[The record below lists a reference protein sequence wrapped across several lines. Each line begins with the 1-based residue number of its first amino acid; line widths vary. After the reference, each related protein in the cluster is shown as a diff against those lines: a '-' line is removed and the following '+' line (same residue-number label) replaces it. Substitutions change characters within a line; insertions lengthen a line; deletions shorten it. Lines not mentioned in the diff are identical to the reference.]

1 MLNTVSAISTPN
13 AAGGIGIIKIS
24 GENALAVA
32 DRVFKCAGSSVLS
45 ELPGYTVK
53 FGHIHDGDAVLD
65 QAIAIVYRA
74 PKSYTGEDV
83 VELQCHGGL
92 YLMQQILRLT
102 FENGA
107 SPAPPGEFTKRAF
120 LNGKLDLTEAESVM
134 NLISAHGKQAAD
146 AAYNTLCGSLSE
158 EIKDIAN
165 IFISASAHMSAWVD
179 YPDEDIDELDFDA
192 LKASFSGARERLSN
206 LVSKFD
212 AGQAITEGVETAI
225 VGKPNVGK
233 STLMNLLLQKNRSIV
248 TDIAGTTRDVIEE
261 TARIGN
267 VVLRLSDT
275 AGIRNSA
282 DEVEAIGIEFAKT
295 KLAHSSLALI
305 VIDGSKP
312 LDNEDIEILKAS
324 VGKPSIAIINKND
337 LGLVADMDTVKMYT
351 ENTVVIS
358 AKDTC
363 FYEAL
368 KSIIEKVLGTDNFD
382 TSSAMLA
389 NERQLSCCKQA
400 LNCIDEAVF
409 AIDNGLTMDAV
420 NVSIDAAISPLLE
433 LTGEKV
439 SDAVVNEV
447 FSQFC
452 VGK

>member
-1 MLNTVSAISTPN
+1 MLYTVSAISTPN

-32 DRVFKCAGSSVLS
+32 DSVFKCAGSCTLS
-45 ELPGYTVK
+45 QLPGYSVK
-53 FGHIHDGDAVLD
+53 FGYVHDGTAVLD

-146 AAYNTLCGSLSE
+146 AAYNALRGSLSK
-158 EIKDIAN
+158 EIKDIADT
-165 IFISASAHMSAWVD
+165 FISASAHMAAWVD
-179 YPDEDIDELDFDA
+179 YPDEEIEELDFVQLRSSFVSAKDKLSA
-192 LKASFSGARERLSN
+192 LISR
-206 LVSKFD
+206 FD

-248 TDIAGTTRDVIEE
+248 TDIAGTTRDVVEE

-275 AGIRNSA
+275 AGIRNSD
-282 DEVEAIGIEFAKT
+282 DEVESIGIEFAKT
-295 KLAHSSLALI
+295 KLAHSSLVL
-305 VIDGSKP
+305 VVLDGSKP
-312 LDNEDIEILKAS
+312 LDDEDIEILKACDD
-324 VGKPSIAIINKND
+324 KPSVAIVNKND
-337 LGLVADMDTVKMYT
+337 LGLVIDKDKVKKYT
-351 ENTVVIS
+351 SDIVVVS
-358 AKDTC
+358 AKESC
-363 FYEAL
+363 CYETL
-368 KSIIEKVLGTDNFD
+368 KNAIEKLLGTDDFNS
-382 TSSAMLA
+382 SSAMIA
-389 NERQLSCCKQA
+389 NERQLNCCKKA
-400 LNCIDEAVF
+400 LVCIDEAIA

-439 SDAVVNEV
+439 SEAVVNEV
-447 FSQFC
+447 FSKFC